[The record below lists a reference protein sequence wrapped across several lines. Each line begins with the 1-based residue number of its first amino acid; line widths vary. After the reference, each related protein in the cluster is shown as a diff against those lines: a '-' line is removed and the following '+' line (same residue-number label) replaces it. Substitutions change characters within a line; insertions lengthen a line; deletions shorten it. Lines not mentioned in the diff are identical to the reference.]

1 MDIEHRREQQMHTF
15 MTGASGYLGGV
26 VAEHLIK
33 AGHEV
38 SALVRSDGSEA
49 RVITLGAKPVR
60 GDLTSTD
67 TLRKAAAASDTVVHT
82 AVDYMTPR
90 IGHRGRPDR
99 PEHIPATLEGA
110 GRTPSTPGRERH
122 RHPRRADLRPRRLRP
137 PGRHVRLRPA
147 ERPDRLH

>member
-1 MDIEHRREQQMHTF
+1 MHIF

-67 TLRKAAAASDTVVHT
+67 TCAR
-82 AVDYMTPR
+82 
-90 IGHRGRPDR
+90 
-99 PEHIPATLEGA
+99 
-110 GRTPSTPGRERH
+110 
-122 RHPRRADLRPRRLRP
+122 RP
-137 PGRHVRLRPA
+137 PHPTRSFTP
-147 ERPDRLH
+147 PWTT